1 MTSHTPDSTTPIHP
15 ANETSH
21 MTKLIAGAIGVVFG
35 DIGTSP
41 LYAFK
46 ESMNGQHLLVDM
58 PHILAVLSL
67 IFWALVII
75 VSIKYIIFTM
85 RADNK
90 GEGGSLALMA
100 LANRFSKKKVGSMML
115 IPILGIFAAAL
126 FYGDSVITPAISVLS
141 AVEGLEI
148 VAPGLSHWVT
158 PITLMII
165 AVLFTFQKLGTD
177 SVGKLFGPVMC
188 IWFATMAVLGIYNI
202 LDNPSVLVAINPMH
216 AIHFAIESPLVTF
229 LTLGGV
235 VLVLTGSEALYADM
249 GHFGKLPIQI
259 AWTWLVFPAL
269 LLNYFGQGAY
279 LSQHPE
285 GLENPFF
292 MMAPE
297 WMLWPLLILATMAAI
312 IASQAVISGAFSL
325 TRQAIQLGYLPRM
338 TIVHTSDKH
347 IGQIY
352 IPFINWMLFLF
363 VYVLV
368 LTFQTSG
375 NLAHAYGVAVTGNML
390 ITTLLLGV
398 VMIHLWNWSKKI
410 TYPVISAIL
419 LMDIAFFLSTCS
431 KIPHGGWF
439 PLVLGTILFLLL
451 VTWKRGRELV
461 LMRMRSVSMPTDIFF
476 RDYCE
481 NFPKVPGTAI
491 YMFNLSEGIPT
502 ALMLNLRHNKVLHER
517 NIFLHVSIE
526 EKSYVDEANRVRI
539 VNLGHDFYRFT
550 IRYGFMD
557 EVNVPAV
564 LAKENIHGLDMEMSD
579 ISYFIGRET
588 VVPTILPGMALWR
601 EHLFALMTRNAAS
614 VVDYYK
620 LPSHKVMELGS
631 RIDI

>member
-1 MTSHTPDSTTPIHP
+1 MTTEAPANTTIPHT
-15 ANETSH
+15 NETSH
-21 MTKLIAGAIGVVFG
+21 MAKLIAGAIGVVFG

-46 ESMNGQHLLVDM
+46 ESMSGQHLSVDM
-58 PHILAVLSL
+58 PHILSVLSL
-67 IFWALVII
+67 IFWALLII

-100 LANRFSKKKVGSMML
+100 LANRVSKKKVGSVML

-141 AVEGLEI
+141 AVEGLQI
-148 VAPGLSHWVT
+148 VAPGLAHWVI
-158 PITLMII
+158 PITLTII
-165 AVLFTFQKLGTD
+165 AGLFAFQKLGTD
-177 SVGKLFGPVMC
+177 SVGKLFGPIMC
-188 IWFATMAVLGIYNI
+188 IWFATIAVIGIHNI
-202 LDNPSVLVAINPMH
+202 LDNPSVLMAINPLY
-216 AIHFAIESPLVTF
+216 AIRFAIESPLVTF

-235 VLVLTGSEALYADM
+235 VLVLTGGEALYADM
-249 GHFGKLPIQI
+249 GHFGKIPIQI

-269 LLNYFGQGAY
+269 LLNYFGQGAF
-279 LSQHPE
+279 LSKNPE

-297 WMLWPLLILATMAAI
+297 WMLWPLLILATMATI

-325 TRQAIQLGYLPRM
+325 TKQAIQLGYLPRM

-347 IGQIY
+347 MGQIY
-352 IPFINWMLFLF
+352 LPFINWVLFIF
-363 VYVLV
+363 VYILV

-390 ITTLLLGV
+390 ITTMLLGV
-398 VMIHLWNWSKKI
+398 VMVHLWNWKKKI
-410 TYPVISAIL
+410 IYPMISL
-419 LMDIAFFLSTCS
+419 LLLVDAAFFLSTCT

-439 PLVLGTILFLLL
+439 PLILGTVLFLLL

-461 LMRMRSVSMPTDIFF
+461 LMRMRSSSMPTDIFF

-491 YMFNLSEGIPT
+491 YLFNLSEGIPN

-526 EKSYVDEANRVRI
+526 EKSYVDAENRVRI

-557 EVNVPAV
+557 EVNVPEV
-564 LAKENIHGLDMEMSD
+564 LAQENIHGLDMEMSD

-588 VVPTILPGMALWR
+588 IVPTDLPGMAIWR

-614 VVDYYK
+614 IVDYYK
-620 LPSHKVMELGS
+620 LPSQKVIELGS